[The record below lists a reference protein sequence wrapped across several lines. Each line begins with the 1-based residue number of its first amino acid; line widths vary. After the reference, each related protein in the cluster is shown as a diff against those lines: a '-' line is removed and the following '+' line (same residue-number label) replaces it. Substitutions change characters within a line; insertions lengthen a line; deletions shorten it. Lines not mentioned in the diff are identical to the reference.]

1 MKAKCKALI
10 GAGLISM
17 AASAMAMGPGQG
29 GCGKG
34 GGGGFQGRGLEMME
48 YALDLTTEQKAQI
61 QALRDEHAAAR
72 GERGLGNPAA
82 LSQLDPSAADYQTQ
96 LDALAAQ
103 AADSARQRVYFHA
116 EMQAKMREILT
127 PEQLEK
133 WQDMKSRMGKRG
145 RGGWRSEADE

>member
-17 AASAMAMGPGQG
+17 AAGAMAMGPGQG

-34 GGGGFQGRGLEMME
+34 GGGGFQGRGLDMME
-48 YALDLTTEQKAQI
+48 YALDLTSEQKAQI

-72 GERGLGNPAA
+72 GLGNPAA
-82 LSQLDPSAADYQTQ
+82 LSQLDPSSGDYQTR
-96 LDALAAQ
+96 LDTLASQ
-103 AADSARQRVYFHA
+103 AADSARQRVYFRA

-127 PEQLEK
+127 PVQLEK

-145 RGGWRSEADE
+145 RGGWRAEADE